1 VKTGSNLEAGAPK
14 PLFDTRL
21 GASGGFD
28 VSPDSRRF
36 LLANSLE
43 DADRTP
49 ITVIV
54 NWNGELK
61 R

>member
-1 VKTGSNLEAGAPK
+1 MNRRLDRTP
-14 PLFDTRL
+14 TRL
-21 GASGGFD
+21 GNRQFD
-28 VSPDSRRF
+28 ISPDRRRF

-43 DADRTP
+43 EAYRKP

-54 NWNGELK
+54 NWTGALK